1 MPALKEWQP
10 KKRFSHKD
18 GKWHLAFAHRAS
30 LKGKNDR
37 SKNLTLIVLYQR
49 KYTKHL
55 YSGLPFEELPP
66 LLGPTV
72 SANYVENRLI
82 RWVEWGFL
90 KREPSVNPG
99 THKLIYLYS
108 IDKRGENMVQNVI
121 SRAKLAEYIQI
132 LIDAHRLLL
141 AQKEAT
147 SNGNAVVKS

>member
-90 KREPSVNPG
+90 KREPSINPG
-99 THKLIYLYS
+99 THKLIYLYT
-108 IDKRGENMVQNVI
+108 IDERGRNMVENIIPRQ
-121 SRAKLAEYIQI
+121 KLAEYVQV
-132 LIDAHRLLL
+132 LISAHKLLL
-141 AQKEAT
+141 TQKEEKP
-147 SNGNAVVKS
+147 NDNVK